1 MRSAIVSLLLTL
13 GLAGCE
19 LDEVSLTEPES
30 ILLAEVYVMVG
41 DGEPEITAYLHE
53 TLGSTGSADLRNATV
68 RVISDTLEVA
78 LVEATPDRC
87 LSRSVANKVDG
98 RCYSEEGDLLEGMLE
113 PGRAL
118 DLEILLSDGRE
129 LRGSTVIP
137 SDIRMVWP
145 STGVCVLPPGRSFEV
160 SWSRSPGAWA
170 YAAETIIWGLRDALE
185 PLGVE
190 VEADSVALLGL
201 AVSDSDTTIVFPSE
215 FGVFDRFDLDSDL
228 ALILQEGL
236 PFGALANVVVAAL
249 DRNYVN
255 WVRGGSFNPSG
266 LVRVPSV
273 TGDGTGVFA
282 AVVRRRTLVAGID
295 PALIPGDFIPSCI
308 RGP

>member
-1 MRSAIVSLLLTL
+1 MRSAVALLFLAL

-41 DGEPEITAYLHE
+41 DGDPEITAYLHE
-53 TLGSTGSADLRNATV
+53 TLGSTGSAGLEDATV
-68 RVISDTLEVA
+68 RVMADTMEVI
-78 LVEATPDRC
+78 LIIDTPDRC
-87 LSRSVANKVDG
+87 LSQSIADKVDG
-98 RCYSEEGDLLEGMLE
+98 ICFAAQGDAPEEMLE
-113 PGRAL
+113 PGVAL
-118 DLEILLSDGRE
+118 DLEISFPDGRE

-137 SDIRMVWP
+137 ADISMVWP
-145 STGVCVLPPGRSFEV
+145 RADVCVLEPGRTFEV

-185 PLGVE
+185 PMGVE
-190 VEADSVALLGL
+190 VEADSLALLGL

-255 WVRGGSFNPSG
+255 WIRGGNFNPSG
-266 LVRVPSV
+266 LVRVPSL
-273 TGDGTGVFA
+273 TGDGTGVFS
-282 AVVRRRTLVAGID
+282 AVVRRRILVAGID
-295 PALIPGDFIPSCI
+295 PALIPGDFVPSCI